1 MRQKFDPRD
10 IPPFP
15 TLQFERDLW
24 QAGKALVAGLDEA
37 GRGALAGPLCAAVVV
52 LPSGVTNLEELL
64 RGVRDSK
71 QMSAREREKA
81 AGAIRELAVDI
92 AVGWCGPEEI
102 DELGMGKAGKLVF
115 QRALQGLSAAPEHL
129 LIDYFALPGLTI
141 GQTPLVKGDQRC
153 LSIACASVIAK
164 TTRDALMRGAALNH
178 PGYGFEENKGYG
190 TWQHRQALLALG
202 PCPLHRKSFRL
213 LGE

>member
-1 MRQKFDPRD
+1 
-10 IPPFP
+10 
-15 TLQFERDLW
+15 
-24 QAGKALVAGLDEA
+24 VAGLDEA
-37 GRGALAGPLCAAVVV
+37 GGGALAGPLCAAVVV
-52 LPSGVTNLEELL
+52 LPSGVTNLEGLL

-202 PCPLHRKSFRL
+202 PCPLHRRSFRL